1 MNQPPIFDIETSLQ
15 EASANLTYPP
25 TPDIAGQVRRRI
37 AGQPKTHSTR
47 LRRLAWGAALT
58 VIILA
63 GLLAVP
69 GVRAQVLEFLQI
81 GVVRIFLV
89 APTPT
94 PSLLPLMATSS
105 SANLLPGLPTPS
117 PTPLSTHSPTATPS
131 SSALDLAGEI
141 SLEQA
146 ARQTG
151 FPILLPA
158 YPTDLGL
165 PERVFLQDLE
175 GNVLV
180 LVWFDPAEPGKV
192 RFSMQQFSD
201 QDNISVTKMQPV
213 TVLETTVADNPAAWT
228 EGPYLLRVQDGDI
241 DITRLIEGHVL
252 IWEQGGITYRLET
265 DLSLEE
271 TVRIAESLQPWP

>member
-25 TPDIAGQVRRRI
+25 TPDIAGQVRRRMT
-37 AGQPKTHSTR
+37 GQPKTHSTR
-47 LRRLAWGAALT
+47 LRRLAWGAVLT
-58 VIILA
+58 VILLA

-94 PSLLPLMATSS
+94 PTSLPLTATSS

-117 PTPLSTHSPTATPS
+117 PTATPS
-131 SSALDLAGEI
+131 SAALDLAGEI

-146 ARQTG
+146 VQQAG

-158 YPTDLGL
+158 YPPDLGL
-165 PERVFLQDLE
+165 PDKVFLQDLE

-192 RFSMQQFSD
+192 RFSMQQFTD

-213 TVLETTVADNPAAWT
+213 TVLETTVAGNPAAWT

-252 IWEQGGITYRLET
+252 IWEQDGITYRLET

-271 TVRIAESLQPWP
+271 AVRIAESLQPGP

>member
-1 MNQPPIFDIETSLQ
+1 
-15 EASANLTYPP
+15 
-25 TPDIAGQVRRRI
+25 
-37 AGQPKTHSTR
+37 
-47 LRRLAWGAALT
+47 
-58 VIILA
+58 
-63 GLLAVP
+63 
-69 GVRAQVLEFLQI
+69 VRAQVLEFLQI

-94 PSLLPLMATSS
+94 PTSLPPTATSS
-105 SANLLPGLPTPS
+105 AANLLPGLPTPS
-117 PTPLSTHSPTATPS
+117 PTPHSTPSPTATPS
-131 SSALDLAGEI
+131 FDLAGEI

-146 ARQTG
+146 ARQAG

-158 YPTDLGL
+158 YPPDLGL
-165 PERVFLQDLE
+165 PDRVFLQDLE

-180 LVWFDPAEPGKV
+180 LVWFDPAESGKV

-213 TVLETTVADNPAAWT
+213 TVLETTVAGKPAAWT
-228 EGPYLLRVQDGDI
+228 EGPYLLRLQDGDI

-265 DLSLEE
+265 DLSPEE
-271 TVRIAESLQPWP
+271 AVRIAESLQPWP

>member
-146 ARQTG
+146 ARQAG

>member
-25 TPDIAGQVRRRI
+25 TPDIAGQVRRRL
-37 AGQPKTHSTR
+37 AGHPKTHSTR

-58 VIILA
+58 VILLA

-94 PSLLPLMATSS
+94 PTSPPPTTS
-105 SANLLPGLPTPS
+105 TEILTSPGRLTPS
-117 PTPLSTHSPTATPS
+117 PRPTRYPTSTPLSAS
-131 SSALDLAGEI
+131 LDLAGETN
-141 SLEQA
+141 LPA
-146 ARQTG
+146 AVQTAG

-158 YPTDLGL
+158 YPPDLGL
-165 PERVFLQDLE
+165 PDRVFLQDLE

-180 LVWFDPAEPGKV
+180 LVWLDPAEPGKV
-192 RFSMQQFSD
+192 RISMQQFSD
-201 QDNISVTKMQPV
+201 QENITVTKMQPV
-213 TVLETTVADNPAAWT
+213 TVLETTVAGNPAAWT
-228 EGPYLLRVQDGDI
+228 EGPYLLRVKDGDI
-241 DITRLIEGHVL
+241 DIKRLIEGHVL

-271 TVRIAESLQPWP
+271 AVRIAESIQPWP

>member
-25 TPDIAGQVRRRI
+25 TPDIAGQVRSRL
-37 AGQPKTHSTR
+37 AGQPSPHGTR

-58 VIILA
+58 VFLLA

-94 PSLLPLMATSS
+94 PTSLPLTATSS

-117 PTPLSTHSPTATPS
+117 PTPLSTSSPTATPS
-131 SSALDLAGEI
+131 FDLAGEI

-146 ARQTG
+146 ARQAG

-158 YPTDLGL
+158 YPPDLGL
-165 PERVFLQDLE
+165 PDRVFLQDLE

-180 LVWFDPAEPGKV
+180 LVWFDPADPGKV

-213 TVLETTVADNPAAWT
+213 TVLETTVAGNPAAWT
-228 EGPYLLRVQDGDI
+228 EGPYLLRFQDGDI

-265 DLSLEE
+265 DLSPEE
-271 TVRIAESLQPWP
+271 AVRIAESLQPWP

>member
-25 TPDIAGQVRRRI
+25 TPDIAGQVRSRL
-37 AGQPKTHSTR
+37 AGQPSPHGTR

-58 VIILA
+58 VFLLA

-94 PSLLPLMATSS
+94 PTSLPLTATSS

-117 PTPLSTHSPTATPS
+117 PTPLSTSSPTATPS
-131 SSALDLAGEI
+131 FDLAGEI

-146 ARQTG
+146 ARQAG

-158 YPTDLGL
+158 HPPDLGL
-165 PERVFLQDLE
+165 PDRVFLQDLE

-180 LVWFDPAEPGKV
+180 LVWFDPADPGKV

-213 TVLETTVADNPAAWT
+213 TVLETTVAGNPAAWT
-228 EGPYLLRVQDGDI
+228 EGPYLLRFQDGDI

-265 DLSLEE
+265 DLSPEE
-271 TVRIAESLQPWP
+271 AVRIAESLQPWP